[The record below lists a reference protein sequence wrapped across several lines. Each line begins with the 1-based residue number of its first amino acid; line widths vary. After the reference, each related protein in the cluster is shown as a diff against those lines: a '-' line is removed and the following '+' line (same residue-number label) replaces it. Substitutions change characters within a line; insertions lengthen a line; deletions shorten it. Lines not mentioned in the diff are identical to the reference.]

1 MRADGGA
8 WPRLRATF
16 SQPVSPL
23 RGVAILVCTAVAG
36 TALLG
41 VLSRPT
47 TTRPGPA
54 GHAPVEVAAEPVVVH
69 VAGLVQKPGLYRL
82 AGGARVADA
91 ITAAG
96 GPAEGAD
103 LSALNLARI
112 LEDGEQLLVAAPAPP
127 GEVGRERADGKVDL
141 NRADAARLD
150 ALPGI
155 GPVLAA
161 RIVAYREQ
169 HGGFRSVRDLRRV
182 QGIGEKLY
190 QSLADLVAV

>member
-8 WPRLRATF
+8 WRRLREAF

-41 VLSRPT
+41 ALSRPAT
-47 TTRPGPA
+47 TPPGPA
-54 GHAPVEVAAEPVVVH
+54 GPAPVEVAAEPVVVH
-69 VAGLVQKPGLYRL
+69 VAGLVRRPGLYRL
-82 AGGARVADA
+82 AGGARVGDA

-96 GPAEGAD
+96 GPADGAD
-103 LSALNLARI
+103 LASLNLARV

-127 GEVGRERADGKVDL
+127 GQGGGERADGKVDL
-141 NRADAARLD
+141 NRAGAAQLD

-190 QSLADLVAV
+190 QSLTDLVAV